1 MSSSVENWKV
11 ELIEAHRDLFAP
23 PCDAALAAQG
33 APECGPGWHDLLDRM
48 CVRNPD
54 RGPGRRRTFK
64 FSQIKEKYGTLRV
77 YWDGSL
83 SSEATIQVEEAIA
96 LAEARSATC
105 CEICEIYRYDVLGE
119 AAPKRVVFGNV
130 PQPDSNPDFKGPD
143 GMAFG
148 TDGRLYCAVY
158 NQKNVTVLDRPR
170 RGRRSSG
177 PGRTPADEL
186 CLCAGRQEA
195 ARH

>member
-1 MSSSVENWKV
+1 
-11 ELIEAHRDLFAP
+11 
-23 PCDAALAAQG
+23 
-33 APECGPGWHDLLDRM
+33 M

-130 PQPDSNPDFKGPD
+130 LQPDSNPDFKGPD

-158 NQKNVTVLDRPR
+158 NQKNVTVLDR
-170 RGRRSSG
+170 RGAVADRLVLDG
-177 PGRTPADEL
+177 PQPTNCAFALEGRKLRVTEVGKGQVEEIDMACDGLALHLPKFA
-186 CLCAGRQEA
+186 
-195 ARH
+195 